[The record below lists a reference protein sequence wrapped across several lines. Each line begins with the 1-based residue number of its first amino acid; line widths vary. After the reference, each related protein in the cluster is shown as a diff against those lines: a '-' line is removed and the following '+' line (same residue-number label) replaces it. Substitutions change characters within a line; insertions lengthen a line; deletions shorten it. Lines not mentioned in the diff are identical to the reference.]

1 VGVPSAELAVAIADL
16 VDALRLGELV
26 DRPIGRYS
34 GGERRRLEI
43 AHALVSCP
51 RVSRES

>member
-1 VGVPSAELAVAIADL
+1 VPSAELAVAISDL
-16 VDALRLGELV
+16 VDALRLGELA

-34 GGERRRLEI
+34 GGERRSLEI
-43 AHALVSCP
+43 ARALVSRP

>member
-1 VGVPSAELAVAIADL
+1 VSSAELAVAIADL

-34 GGERRRLEI
+34 GGERRRLKI
-43 AHALVSCP
+43 ARALVSRA